1 MPYVLRDR
9 IVTLV
14 FDKGPL
20 LGLEVQVRADISLNA
35 YFELQ
40 DLLNKAID
48 KKTGLESLVALYQRF
63 AELALVGWDMTDPD
77 GKPVPATAETLNGRL
92 PPRSGMDLVARY
104 IRLIGGVPVPLR
116 RPSRNGRT
124 SKVPKASASPSS

>member
-48 KKTGLESLVALYQRF
+48 RKTGLESLV
-63 AELALVGWDMTDPD
+63 G
-77 GKPVPATAETLNGRL
+77 TA
-92 PPRSGMDLVARY
+92 SM
-104 IRLIGGVPVPLR
+104 LIFESL
-116 RPSRNGRT
+116 
-124 SKVPKASASPSS
+124 PSSR